1 MVCQFASHFSSVFF
15 NANNSRTKLTPP
27 AQLCCFAQNKEKMI
41 QNRAAI
47 EAGAKH
53 PSVSPIAEPVWATA
67 GRFPAVQNHNLK
79 QNIPNLSNIVTQPLS
94 AFSVC
99 SLALRWIWCLH
110 HRVFRER
117 YFGSVH
123 RRDGRR
129 SDRFRISGHNADALL
144 FASRW
149 RRPGPGKSL
158 LGVWL

>member
-1 MVCQFASHFSSVFF
+1 MHSSVF
-15 NANNSRTKLTPP
+15 LTVE
-27 AQLCCFAQNKEKMI
+27 QHSLCLSSCVSCVAAYKIKKKIFK
-41 QNRAAI
+41 NRAAI

-53 PSVSPIAEPVWATA
+53 PSGLPIVEPVWATA
-67 GRFPAVQNHNLK
+67 GRFPPACNVQNHNLK
-79 QNIPNLSNIVTQPLS
+79 QKIPNLSNSVTQSLS

-123 RRDGRR
+123 WRDGRR
-129 SDRFRISGHNADALL
+129 SDRFRISGHDADALL

-149 RRPGPGKSL
+149 RCPGAGESL
-158 LGVWL
+158 SGVLL